1 MPPNPVLVDDVFTT
15 GSTLAEAAA
24 ALLLAGAPEVR
35 GLTFARAPRPLAE
48 AARGAHGI

>member
-1 MPPNPVLVDDVFTT
+1 VFTT

-24 ALLLAGAPEVR
+24 ALLHGGAQEVR

-48 AARGAHGI
+48 AARGAHDI